1 MYSSVVLMWNKPL
14 PLSLPLSHTHT
25 HTSLFFFYR
34 NLTSNHSDKWY
45 QFIIQINATYFQN
58 VHTRVVYLLIKMINL
73 HVFGVSA
80 PATLYNILGER
91 ALLNQANL
99 FRFVEC
105 ANINFRRFL
114 TIVRELCQD
123 NFYVIRFA
131 YRVDRPMLHLVLYS
145 VSVRCCVST

>member
-1 MYSSVVLMWNKPL
+1 
-14 PLSLPLSHTHT
+14 
-25 HTSLFFFYR
+25 
-34 NLTSNHSDKWY
+34 
-45 QFIIQINATYFQN
+45 
-58 VHTRVVYLLIKMINL
+58 MINL

-131 YRVDRPMLHLVLYS
+131 YRVDRPMLHLVVYS
-145 VSVRCCVST
+145 VYVRCCVSTHKFLRCNQQELGIGDLFSKISQNSRNPLKLNLPMSDKSYPDQGLKRF